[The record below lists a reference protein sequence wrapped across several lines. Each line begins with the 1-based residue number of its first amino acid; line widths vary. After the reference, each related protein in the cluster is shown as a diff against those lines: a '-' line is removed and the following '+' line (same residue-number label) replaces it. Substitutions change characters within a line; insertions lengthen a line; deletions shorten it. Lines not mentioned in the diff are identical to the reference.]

1 MRKVLSGTAEPAL
14 IHAHHLPRFNGHSS
28 AGGRHL
34 RLTQD
39 DPLIAFGNDL
49 VDRGLLTA
57 DDVLK
62 RIKGE
67 GRDFFAHHDLGVV
80 MGEEDEKVRG
90 WLEQVIVKPD
100 PDPSNLASHIFPPFP
115 SVEESVPGPGTTNIS
130 YAGDSLRFRQ
140 AHRAIERCGCWSG
153 C

>member
-1 MRKVLSGTAEPAL
+1 MRKVRKGTAETCAN
-14 IHAHHLPRFNGHSS
+14 HAHHLPRFNGHSS
-28 AGGRHL
+28 AADVTYD
-34 RLTQD
+34 LTQD

-90 WLEQVIVKPD
+90 WLEQVI
-100 PDPSNLASHIFPPFP
+100 AGT
-115 SVEESVPGPGTTNIS
+115 GP
-130 YAGDSLRFRQ
+130 
-140 AHRAIERCGCWSG
+140 
-153 C
+153 